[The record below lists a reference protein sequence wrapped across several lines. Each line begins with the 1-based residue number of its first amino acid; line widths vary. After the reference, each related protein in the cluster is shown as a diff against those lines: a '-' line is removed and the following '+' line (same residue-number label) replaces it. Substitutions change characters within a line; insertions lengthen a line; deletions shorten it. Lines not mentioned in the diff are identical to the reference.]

1 MEFQWMASTTPGG
14 LQEMQRER
22 SKSLLGLRMSNP
34 GSVFWGITVRVQA
47 TKTDRQRKNSSGE
60 VQEGQAPHLHLSS
73 HFQIPNSV
81 WVACEGQREIPVT
94 MAEPQ
99 TDRCKGNTFLS
110 IQGCIHGQELNPRA
124 QKDTANFSK
133 YVYRVH
139 SVLLLGLYNPNLS
152 TDWTSAAGFRFWP
165 HLVQKMQ
172 TAPANTVWIYKPII
186 HRWYGYHITNIRSI
200 LNSVSF
206 SIFPHLWDTLLC
218 ICAGIWS
225 NTGGKSLAIAN
236 YIKVWRHQPRTSQVL
251 FSRRVRAS
259 IPWAVA

>member
-14 LQEMQRER
+14 LQEMQREQ

-34 GSVFWGITVRVQA
+34 GSVFWGITVLVQA

-110 IQGCIHGQELNPRA
+110 IQGCIHGQTRKKTRP
-124 QKDTANFSK
+124 
-133 YVYRVH
+133 
-139 SVLLLGLYNPNLS
+139 
-152 TDWTSAAGFRFWP
+152 TSGSLFIEFT
-165 HLVQKMQ
+165 QF
-172 TAPANTVWIYKPII
+172 
-186 HRWYGYHITNIRSI
+186 
-200 LNSVSF
+200 SF
-206 SIFPHLWDTLLC
+206 SAFTIPIYQQIGQAQGLDFGPISSKKCKH
-218 ICAGIWS
+218 
-225 NTGGKSLAIAN
+225 SLQTQFGFI
-236 YIKVWRHQPRTSQVL
+236 SL
-251 FSRRVRAS
+251 
-259 IPWAVA
+259 

>member
-1 MEFQWMASTTPGG
+1 MEFQWMASTTPVG

-99 TDRCKGNTFLS
+99 RQH
-110 IQGCIHGQELNPRA
+110 IPLNPG
-124 QKDTANFSK
+124 
-133 YVYRVH
+133 VH
-139 SVLLLGLYNPNLS
+139 SWPRVKPKSTKRYGQLQGVCLS
-152 TDWTSAAGFRFWP
+152 SSLSSPSRPLQYQFINRLD
-165 HLVQKMQ
+165 K
-172 TAPANTVWIYKPII
+172 
-186 HRWYGYHITNIRSI
+186 RS
-200 LNSVSF
+200 
-206 SIFPHLWDTLLC
+206 
-218 ICAGIWS
+218 
-225 NTGGKSLAIAN
+225 
-236 YIKVWRHQPRTSQVL
+236 
-251 FSRRVRAS
+251 RV
-259 IPWAVA
+259 